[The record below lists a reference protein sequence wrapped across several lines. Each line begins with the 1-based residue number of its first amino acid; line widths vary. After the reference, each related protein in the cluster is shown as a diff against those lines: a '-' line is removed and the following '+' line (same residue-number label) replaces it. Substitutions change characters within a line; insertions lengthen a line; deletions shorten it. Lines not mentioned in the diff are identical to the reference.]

1 MKKAIAV
8 VFLAVLLCAASL
20 SSPSSAATATLTGKM
35 TELQYLVGT
44 WACQTKLPAMGNTAA
59 RTMPGTISFE
69 VEPDNTLGYDVS
81 STEYSGAGFM
91 GYLDAKKLWWSSG
104 ADNFGGVSFEVAT
117 SGTSA
122 KTVMSGT
129 STQGG
134 QSVPSRDTMTKA
146 SNSKYEDLYETQKDG
161 KWTLGAD
168 STCTKTSNTPG

>member
-1 MKKAIAV
+1 
-8 VFLAVLLCAASL
+8 
-20 SSPSSAATATLTGKM
+20 M
-35 TELQYLVGT
+35 TDLQYLVGT
-44 WACQTKLPAMGNTAA
+44 WACQTNLPAMGNTAA

-69 VEPDNTLGYDVS
+69 VEPGNTLGYDVS

-146 SNSKYEDLYETQKDG
+146 SNSKYEDLYETQKGG